1 MAASAKRDAQAVAG
15 ALCAGLAAFM
25 CMHGQRLCRWQSPAP
40 VRPSGIGHR
49 ASSLP
54 QAFPTSHNGGD
65 HVRDAL
71 ALVGV
76 AGPRRGCVGFLLGFA
91 LGGFFDGILLH
102 QILQWHH
109 LLSNVDAARDMRV
122 QILADG
128 LFHALMY
135 VVAAVALALL
145 WRARTAAAEP
155 GASGRLWGAAL
166 LGFGAWHIVDS
177 VLSHWLLGIHRIR
190 MDSPNPLMWDLIWFF
205 VFGVLPALRRHAR
218 ARRRQRGWRTGRGRH
233 AGIAALLAG
242 PIAALPGALDSTQVL
257 VLFAPGVKGAQAFDA
272 LAKVDAR
279 VLWVDRSGGLWAL
292 RMDEPKAARRLYKG
306 GALLVSNTGLGLG
319 CLSWTRQRQAR
330 GRWRRS
336 ADHP

>member
-1 MAASAKRDAQAVAG
+1 MSDPSVRSLKQA
-15 ALCAGLAAFM
+15 
-25 CMHGQRLCRWQSPAP
+25 
-40 VRPSGIGHR
+40 
-49 ASSLP
+49 
-54 QAFPTSHNGGD
+54 
-65 HVRDAL
+65 
-71 ALVGV
+71 
-76 AGPRRGCVGFLLGFA
+76 GFLLGFA

-135 VVAAVALALL
+135 VVAAVALVQL
-145 WRARTAAAEP
+145 WRARTAAAQP

-166 LGFGAWHIVDS
+166 LGFGLWHIVDG
-177 VLSHWLLGIHRIR
+177 VLSHWVLGIHRIR

-205 VFGVLPALRRHAR
+205 VFGVLPAVA
-218 ARRRQRGWRTGRGRH
+218 GWRLLRSARGGS
-233 AGIAALLAG
+233 AGGGQAAAVTLALAALLAG
-242 PIAALPGALDSTQVL
+242 PIAALPGASDSNQVM
-257 VLFAPGVKGAQAFDA
+257 VLFAPGVSGAQAFDA

-279 VLWVDRSGGLWAL
+279 VLWVDHSGGLWAL

-319 CLSWTRQRQAR
+319 CLSWTRSRDA
-330 GRWRRS
+330 S
-336 ADHP
+336 